1 MNTGKLLL
9 GLLLLLQFGTSHA
22 QNEKKIH
29 LDYQILDTLE
39 TEYNTHRYKV
49 TWLKDTFVL
58 GVEEK
63 NQKIFE
69 SYVANSN
76 KQLSEK
82 KLANIKETS
91 EMFNSAQNC
100 FSYAIEFYFK
110 YDSIYSQNIFT
121 SSSSL
126 QGDGIERLLNNSF
139 KSIGEFTTKPRKSL
153 KQSMPDHVLLAF
165 INKFSNV
172 SHLVYH
178 NKGVFYSKNGM
189 WKATQELTLKEL
201 VVDHYWDTQI
211 IRMYRYV
218 N

>member
-9 GLLLLLQFGTSHA
+9 GLLFLLQFGTSHA

-82 KLANIKETS
+82 S
-91 EMFNSAQNC
+91 
-100 FSYAIEFYFK
+100 
-110 YDSIYSQNIFT
+110 
-121 SSSSL
+121 
-126 QGDGIERLLNNSF
+126 
-139 KSIGEFTTKPRKSL
+139 
-153 KQSMPDHVLLAF
+153 
-165 INKFSNV
+165 
-172 SHLVYH
+172 
-178 NKGVFYSKNGM
+178 
-189 WKATQELTLKEL
+189 
-201 VVDHYWDTQI
+201 
-211 IRMYRYV
+211 
-218 N
+218 